1 MIPKGN
7 YLTPDLKQQVA
18 AKEQSIKQSI
28 YTIEAAKFQA
38 EERKRTLRIRQEQQD
53 LYTKKEK
60 NPNQRINPLDYDPAN
75 RNLIDFLNTEDPD
88 EVDAQ
93 TSLIN
98 STRLETQIV
107 GSTITGDIPPSQIL
121 EQIKD
126 AEDIN
131 KPEKIALMKK
141 VESLANGAKNLKN
154 NPEYDRYFNVVT
166 NSHVAPF
173 TASPLYEL
181 LQQRVDLQSWAQQY
195 YDDAV
200 DDLLLFVYEN
210 NGKDFNNVSPK
221 TLREEVYQKASV
233 ATKKAL
239 ETDFGFIKTL
249 DNRSADQRNV
259 STFDIPA
266 PDFEIPTL

>member
-1 MIPKGN
+1 
-7 YLTPDLKQQVA
+7 
-18 AKEQSIKQSI
+18 
-28 YTIEAAKFQA
+28 
-38 EERKRTLRIRQEQQD
+38 
-53 LYTKKEK
+53 
-60 NPNQRINPLDYDPAN
+60 
-75 RNLIDFLNTEDPD
+75 
-88 EVDAQ
+88 
-93 TSLIN
+93 
-98 STRLETQIV
+98 
-107 GSTITGDIPPSQIL
+107 
-121 EQIKD
+121 
-126 AEDIN
+126 
-131 KPEKIALMKK
+131 MKK

-221 TLREEVYQKASV
+221 TLREEVYQKASI
-233 ATKKAL
+233 ATKQAL
-239 ETDFGFIKTL
+239 EDAFGFIKTL